1 MNNNKKYIAFIF
13 ARGGSKGIK
22 NKNIKNFNGKPLI
35 AYSITLA
42 QSLEKISRVIVSTD
56 SPEIARISEI
66 FNAEVPFLRPKKFA
80 EDDSPEWLAWR
91 HALNF
96 LKDSEGKAPSCLL
109 SLPTT
114 SPLRNKN
121 DINNCLDC
129 FETNLYDSVITV
141 TESQRNPQFN
151 MIKKMS
157 DGSFNLAISEKNIY
171 KRRQDAP
178 IYYDIT
184 TVAYVV
190 KTSLI
195 NNYENIFQGKIGVVN
210 IPQER
215 SIDIDTDLDFSVAEF
230 LMKENSAN

>member
-56 SPEIARISEI
+56 SPEIARISES
-66 FNAEVPFLRPKKFA
+66 FNAEVPFLRPKEFA
-80 EDDSPEWLAWR
+80 EDDSSEWLAWR
-91 HALNF
+91 HALKF

-141 TESQRNPQFN
+141 TESQRNP
-151 MIKKMS
+151 
-157 DGSFNLAISEKNIY
+157 
-171 KRRQDAP
+171 
-178 IYYDIT
+178 
-184 TVAYVV
+184 
-190 KTSLI
+190 
-195 NNYENIFQGKIGVVN
+195 
-210 IPQER
+210 
-215 SIDIDTDLDFSVAEF
+215 
-230 LMKENSAN
+230 